1 VALCPC
7 GSQITEAECC
17 GRYHRR
23 AAEAPTAEALMRAR
37 YSAFVRRDPAYLRHS
52 WHPDTCPEVVDT
64 PDVRWLGL
72 EIRATERGGRLD
84 RSGTV
89 TFAARFRRDG
99 LDDAVVER
107 STFERLGTRWVYV
120 AGEAVSGSRRPPSA

>member
-7 GSQITEAECC
+7 GSGIIEAECC
-17 GRYHRR
+17 GRYPRG

-37 YSAFVRRDPAYLRHS
+37 YSAFVRRDAAYLRHS
-52 WHPDTCPEVVDT
+52 WHPDTCPDVVDT

-72 EIRATERGGRLD
+72 EIRGTERGGQLD
-84 RSGTV
+84 RTGTV
-89 TFAARFRRDG
+89 TFAARFRRG
-99 LDDAVVER
+99 GRHDAVVER

-120 AGEAVSGSRRPPSA
+120 AGEAVSDSRGPSS